1 MRVLAWDVGL
11 RTLSFC
17 LMDDADVVQ
26 WQSID
31 VQGDKKTVSI
41 EEGAA
46 LIMQTLHGL
55 TLGPV
60 DSIIIEQQPAGG
72 HNQHSNVRMKV
83 MSHAIQC
90 YFYTRALM
98 EGSSSTVT
106 FVAAS
111 SKFSERPKAEKKATD
126 TVHSKYSDNKKY
138 AVLKVQELLS
148 ATLPA
153 DHAARVMF
161 EGTTVKKKD
170 DLADAY
176 LLAYYYLRKQAPRR
190 KKPKLENN
198 N

>member
-17 LMDDADVVQ
+17 LMDDTDVVQ
-26 WQSID
+26 WRSID

-41 EEGAA
+41 EEGAV
-46 LIMQTLHGL
+46 LIMQALHGL
-55 TLGPV
+55 TFGPV

-90 YFYTRALM
+90 YFYTRALV
-98 EGSSSTVT
+98 EGNSSTVT

-126 TVHSKYSDNKKY
+126 TVHLKYTNNKKY
-138 AVLKVQELLS
+138 AVVKVQELLS
-148 ATLPA
+148 ATLPT

-176 LLAYYYLRKQAPRR
+176 LLAHYFLHKQQAPRR
-190 KKPKLENN
+190 KKPKIEIN
-198 N
+198 